1 MRKAGVYFVFFLL
14 AAVQMLICNYLNLS
28 AYLMLSILPVMVL
41 CVPLR
46 LPTFWTMLLAFVTGL
61 AVDLLSEGL
70 LGLNALALVPVAF
83 VRKEVIRLIFGDELF
98 ARKEDFSLR
107 KNGFGKVALAI
118 FLVQALY
125 LGIYI
130 WADGAG
136 TRPLAFNAIRFGVSL
151 AAGWALSLLVID
163 TLAPDNRK

>member
-1 MRKAGVYFVFFLL
+1 MRKGGYYFVFLL
-14 AAVQMLICNYLNLS
+14 LVVVQMLICNYLNLS
-28 AYLMLSILPVMVL
+28 PYLTLTILPVLIL

-46 LPTFWTMLLAFVTGL
+46 LPTFWTLLLAFATGS

-98 ARKEDFSLR
+98 ARKEDFCVR

-118 FLVQALY
+118 FLVQALF
-125 LGIYI
+125 LAIYI

-163 TLAPDNRK
+163 ILAPDNRK